1 MRRHRREAHAVTGTA
16 AEAWYTRQPERVGW
30 ELDEFARRGLP
41 ATVKYGANDYLVVL
55 TELEF
60 RGEPLPLA
68 VHFSHGHPFLAPIV
82 TAGRVVIDRHQHPI
96 GCNFCLLEDA
106 NEDWQPQFSAAQ
118 LIENLKT
125 LLDDTEKGRAAVYAA
140 EADMPEP
147 TSGFYPYVDDAV
159 YLVGELFLER
169 DLAATNGTI
178 SIIKGAGRVRV
189 LENATGI
196 GKLDEGL
203 ATGIAGGVTTVSGR
217 WVALDVPPP
226 PEGLDAGVLRALG
239 EADGQPL
246 ASLAARFRKKKAL
259 PYAALLVGVT
269 FIEQGPTRDEERR
282 AWLFG
287 EVTQQR
293 GEPPQLKR
301 LFRAQALSATERARR
316 IPELAGLADA
326 HIVIVGAGSLG
337 APVALELA
345 KAGVGRL
352 DIFDPDYYD
361 INNAVRHVLP
371 TRQAG
376 EPKAEAVAGLC
387 RALNPFID
395 VRSHGHSVG
404 ASVEGNLALDE
415 VLQTATLVIDTTGE
429 HAVGRFVESRV
440 TTTETPLIVAG
451 LTAGSFGADVFV
463 VAPGGACFDCF
474 KQAQLDGVV
483 RLPRTGERSSVTPIG
498 CSHPAF
504 SGAGF
509 EATELAAVV
518 ARRAVQQTGATSYP
532 DSNVNWIVLN
542 FRGEPRYDDG
552 AIEPLASCWR
562 EHG

>member
-1 MRRHRREAHAVTGTA
+1 MRRRRREAHAVTGTV
-16 AEAWYTRQPERVGW
+16 AEAWYKRQPERVSW

-41 ATVKYGANDYLVVL
+41 AHVKYDSSEHLVVL

-60 RGEPLPLA
+60 RGQPLSLS
-68 VHFSHGHPFLAPIV
+68 VHFSHGHPFIAPSVI
-82 TAGRVVIDRHQHPI
+82 ADRVVIDRHQHPI
-96 GCNFCLLEDA
+96 GRNFCLLEDA

-125 LLDDTEKGRAAVYAA
+125 LLDDTEKGRAAVHAG

-147 TSGFYPYVDDAV
+147 VSNFYLYDDDEV
-159 YLVGELFLER
+159 FLVGEPFLQR

-178 SIIKGAGRVRV
+178 SVIKGARRLRV
-189 LENATGI
+189 LESATGI

-203 ATGIAGGVTTVSGR
+203 ATGIAGGATTVPGR
-217 WVALDVPPP
+217 WVALDKPPP
-226 PEGLDAGVLRALG
+226 PEELDAGVLRALG

-246 ASLAARFRKKKAL
+246 ASLARRFRQKKGL
-259 PYAALLVGVT
+259 PSATLLVGVT
-269 FIEQGPTRDEERR
+269 FIEQGPTREEERR

-287 EVTQQR
+287 EVTQRR
-293 GEPPQLKR
+293 GGAPQLKR

-316 IPELAGLADA
+316 IPELAGLSGVHA
-326 HIVIVGAGSLG
+326 VVVGAGSLG

-352 DIFDPDYYD
+352 DIFDADHYD
-361 INNAVRHVLP
+361 VNNAVRHVLP
-371 TRQAG
+371 TGHAG
-376 EPKAEAVAGLC
+376 ESKAEAVARLC
-387 RALNPFID
+387 QALNPFID
-395 VRSHGHSVG
+395 VRSHVHFVGPSV
-404 ASVEGNLALDE
+404 VGNLALDE
-415 VLQTATLVIDTTGE
+415 VLQTAVLVVDTTGE
-429 HAVGRFVESRV
+429 QAVGRFVESRTGPAGV
-440 TTTETPLIVAG
+440 PLIVAG

-463 VAPGGACFDCF
+463 IAPGEACFDCF
-474 KQAQLDGVV
+474 NQAQLDGAVP
-483 RLPRTGERSSVTPIG
+483 LPSVGERSTVTPVG

-518 ARRAVQQTGATSYP
+518 ARRAIQKTAATSYP
-532 DSNVNWIVLN
+532 DSGANWIVLN
-542 FRGEPRYDDG
+542 FRGEPHYQDG
-552 AIEPLASCWR
+552 AIEPSANCWR